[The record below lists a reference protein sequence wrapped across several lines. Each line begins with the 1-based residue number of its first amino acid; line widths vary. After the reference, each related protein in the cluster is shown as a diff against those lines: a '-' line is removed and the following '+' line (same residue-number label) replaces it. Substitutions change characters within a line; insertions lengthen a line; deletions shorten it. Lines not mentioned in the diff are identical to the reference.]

1 MTARILLRDGVSR
14 QAMSSGIRH
23 EITDVNLDER
33 VSVLRA
39 KAALLLQLKAEE
51 IGSYW
56 ESAYN

>member
-51 IGSYW
+51 IGSY
-56 ESAYN
+56 